1 MGTTICFPWGSLPL
15 VTFLLLQSM
24 VQLSSACSMEER
36 AVLMDIRSSLRRAHS
51 MVSPDLWGHDDD
63 ECCSWKTAVTCNN
76 STRRVTHLDL
86 SLIYAPTD
94 AGHYW
99 YLNLSVF
106 SAFHELQSLDLSFN
120 YGCSL
125 SFEALNNLRNLRE
138 LNMSMSGLS
147 GNLPASLFALP
158 HLKVLDL
165 SNNIFDGYI
174 PISSSSRPISL
185 EVLDLSSNHLTGIL
199 PITGKLKGIYLYS
212 KKELHDF
219 IGPIPINQS
228 SNLSLSLKSLRLSQN
243 KLSGRFSFIWLADL
257 IKLEEIDLSGNANLV
272 VHVNIPE
279 WTPPFQLKQLLLSDT
294 QHHLEVLDLS
304 NNNLSASMPNWL
316 FTKEATLH
324 ELYLGNNSLTGS
336 LDPIW
341 HTQSSLQVINL
352 HMNHVTGQL
361 PANISSMFPR
371 LQILDLSSNNFF
383 GHIPTSLCK
392 INFMTLLDLSN
403 NKFSG
408 EVPACVF
415 TNYPIL
421 VSLKVSN
428 NKLGGLIFGGMNN
441 LSIRSELYLDGNK
454 FEGAVPCDLSGG
466 TLMVIDL
473 HDNELSG
480 KVDTS
485 LWNMSS
491 LKVLNLAG
499 NRITGKIHPQ
509 ICGFTRLELLDISSN
524 NLTGSVPNCSCMLL
538 HFLNL
543 SGNSLSSHISY
554 PFFNT
559 SSLIALDIRN
569 NQFAGNLDWV
579 RSLDNIRLLSLG
591 GNKFEGQVTTNLCE
605 LQHLRIID
613 LSHNKLS
620 GSLPSCIGSFFF
632 KGDRG
637 DQIFQVVLTSL
648 PYSLGPYN
656 NPYGLKGFS
665 FTTKGNMYTYGRSF
679 FVSMSGI
686 DLSANM
692 LHGEIPWELGNMS
705 HIKSLNLSYNFFVGP
720 IPTTFGGMEEIESLD
735 LSHNELSGPIPWQL
749 ARLCSLGVFSVAYN
763 NLSGCIPNSGQLGSF
778 GMDSYLAN
786 TDLHKITH
794 GNMCTPS
801 PDPMAEEDVGE
812 TSGDPILYM
821 VMAAGF
827 ILAFWATVAFSL
839 FHPYGRSV
847 MFKL

>member
-1 MGTTICFPWGSLPL
+1 MMIESLGPSKLTDWL
-15 VTFLLLQSM
+15 VGLP
-24 VQLSSACSMEER
+24 R
-36 AVLMDIRSSLRRAHS
+36 LRY
-51 MVSPDLWGHDDD
+51 
-63 ECCSWKTAVTCNN
+63 
-76 STRRVTHLDL
+76 LDL
-86 SLIYAPTD
+86 SGIALGGGFLEFIGAFVSLEVL
-94 AGHYW
+94 A
-99 YLNLSVF
+99 LNLNNLTG
-106 SAFHELQSLDLSFN
+106 ALPEA
-120 YGCSL
+120 
-125 SFEALNNLRNLRE
+125 ALNNLRNLRE

-199 PITGKLKGIYLYS
+199 PITAFKNIRNLNLGGNLFNGFLPVSILGLPHLKFLDLSSNHFEGG
-212 KKELHDF
+212 F
-219 IGPIPINQS
+219 PINF
-228 SNLSLSLKSLRLSQN
+228 SLEQVPLEVLHLDGN
-243 KLSGRFSFIWLADL
+243 NMSGALPTEGDL

-279 WTPPFQLKQLLLSDT
+279 WTPPFQLKQLLLSGCDLDKSIIAEPHFLDT

-620 GSLPSCIGSFFF
+620 G
-632 KGDRG
+632 
-637 DQIFQVVLTSL
+637 
-648 PYSLGPYN
+648 
-656 NPYGLKGFS
+656 
-665 FTTKGNMYTYGRSF
+665 
-679 FVSMSGI
+679 
-686 DLSANM
+686 
-692 LHGEIPWELGNMS
+692 
-705 HIKSLNLSYNFFVGP
+705 
-720 IPTTFGGMEEIESLD
+720 
-735 LSHNELSGPIPWQL
+735 
-749 ARLCSLGVFSVAYN
+749 
-763 NLSGCIPNSGQLGSF
+763 CIPNSGQLGSF

-801 PDPMAEEDVGE
+801 PDPMAEEDVGH
-812 TSGDPILYM
+812 GDCRIAYQIMQGGALCSPPAVLHKEYE
-821 VMAAGF
+821 F
-827 ILAFWATVAFSL
+827 PPATVIMKQEAYDLS
-839 FHPYGRSV
+839 YV
-847 MFKL
+847 A